1 MNCWVYLLYLI
12 ESSDINDI
20 EHSKIMGK
28 IKIPLLWKSG
38 GIWWFNTRDMFR
50 TKPTST
56 MKVFCKNS

>member
-38 GIWWFNTRDMFR
+38 GI
-50 TKPTST
+50 
-56 MKVFCKNS
+56 